1 LREYV
6 CIVAVFAL
14 AGLCIGLLL
23 VWFGPFVGDIASG
36 GVIVIGRDLMVAF
49 AVLILVQSIHFPG
62 GMFLTDV
69 SGLRAQAVMSAVML
83 LINLPLS
90 VLLARSLGAVG
101 PVLGSAI
108 AMVVA
113 VLVPTAV
120 LVVRRVDR
128 VGSIQRSVVAGL

>member
-1 LREYV
+1 
-6 CIVAVFAL
+6 
-14 AGLCIGLLL
+14 
-23 VWFGPFVGDIASG
+23 
-36 GVIVIGRDLMVAF
+36 
-49 AVLILVQSIHFPG
+49 
-62 GMFLTDV
+62 MFLTEV
-69 SGLRAQAVMSAVML
+69 SGLRALAVMSAVML